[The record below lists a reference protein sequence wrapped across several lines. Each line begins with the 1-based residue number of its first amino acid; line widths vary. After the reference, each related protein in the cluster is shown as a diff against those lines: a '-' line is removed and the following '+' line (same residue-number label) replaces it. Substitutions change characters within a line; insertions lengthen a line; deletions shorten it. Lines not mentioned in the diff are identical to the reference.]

1 LKPGPARRVDPRPG
15 RPGLGIS
22 PGLSKNLSGS
32 WPGETRMRPD
42 LFIYIYIHTHARE
55 MTLFLL
61 FLPFTIKRQLVVVL
75 LLGDGEGPCCCC
87 YWICGCIIFIGFEE
101 EGLNSLFKSKPPP
114 PRIFPHFLLLIWITR
129 WSHY

>member
-1 LKPGPARRVDPRPG
+1 MKPGPARRVDPRPDQ
-15 RPGLGIS
+15 PGLGIG

-61 FLPFTIKRQLVVVL
+61 FLPFTIKRQLVVVF